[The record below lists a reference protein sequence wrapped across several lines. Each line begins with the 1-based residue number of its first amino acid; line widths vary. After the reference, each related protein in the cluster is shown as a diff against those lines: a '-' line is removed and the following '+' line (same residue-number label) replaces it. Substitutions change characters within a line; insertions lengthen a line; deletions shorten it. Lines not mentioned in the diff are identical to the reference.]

1 MSNRRGGGGEG
12 RRYGGE
18 EVRPRALRQEP
29 PPEAP
34 SGPPVGARLAVAS
47 ATKFSNQSF
56 HELMTAT
63 VFREVS
69 A

>member
-1 MSNRRGGGGEG
+1 MSNRRGCGGEG
-12 RRYGGE
+12 RRYGLG
-18 EVRPRALRQEP
+18 ALRQEP

-34 SGPPVGARLAVAS
+34 SGAPVGARLAVAS